1 MTMFTRN
8 DKVSDLD
15 VEHKVHESGSARV
28 SAPTQEVPGR
38 RVRAAKG
45 ESGQCT
51 APSIISK
58 SLKITGQLESSEDI
72 QVDGEVEGDI
82 RGLSVKVG
90 SGATV
95 TGSVYGEVVELSG
108 TVNGKIE
115 ARQVVLTGTARMSGD
130 VIHKDIQIDS
140 GAYLNGSCRPEFSD
154 AKEKKVHPLHAAAST
169 REKEA
174 VRKPSNGSAKAEYG
188 AL

>member
-15 VEHKVHESGSARV
+15 VEHKVHESGSARF

-38 RVRAAKG
+38 QVRAAKG
-45 ESGQCT
+45 ESGQHT

-72 QVDGEVEGDI
+72 QIDGEVEGDI

-115 ARQVVLTGTARMSGD
+115 ARQVVLTGADGCRAMSSIRTSKSTRARISTARA
-130 VIHKDIQIDS
+130 V
-140 GAYLNGSCRPEFSD
+140 LNSVMPKKRKCTRSMPPHRP
-154 AKEKKVHPLHAAAST
+154 AKKIL
-169 REKEA
+169 
-174 VRKPSNGSAKAEYG
+174 
-188 AL
+188 